1 MTNAQVFFYVAISAI
16 LLIGAYAIFLAVML
30 DRTIK
35 ENKKLRELVAYWKPP
50 F

>member
-30 DRTIK
+30 DRLLK
-35 ENKKLRELVAYWKPP
+35 ENKQLRKLAELWKPP